1 MRTVVAL
8 QGQTLFDIALEYMG
22 TAEAVFTLLE
32 LNPTLRPDRELD
44 SGEVVSMP
52 DDPAKPLVVAYYFA
66 NDIHPLGHIAAA
78 QL

>member
-1 MRTVVAL
+1 MRTTIAF
-8 QGQTLFDIALEYMG
+8 QGQTIFDIALEHMG
-22 TAEAVFTLLE
+22 TAESVFTILE

-44 SGEVVSMP
+44 AGDVVNLP